1 MASHGA
7 GMEFQEKNFR
17 RLALGAAVLSLLI
30 GASPAFAAD
39 IPRPITKARPLP
51 HVYDWTGQY
60 AGINGGAGLDTSNF
74 VLDEAKV
81 RARGALIGG
90 TAGYNFQRGWM
101 VWGIEGD
108 LGWSD
113 ASGGEAC
120 GAFFCEA
127 KNTWLGTVRGRAGR
141 AFDRWLPY
149 VTAGVAT
156 GHVETSSTNPAT
168 PPASETRV
176 GWVVGLGVE
185 HAFAPNWSAKLE
197 YLYVCLGRI
206 DMGKVCSTSTMSDN
220 ISIKQSVVRL
230 GINYKFNGPL
240 LPR

>member
-1 MASHGA
+1 MQFKAHNI
-7 GMEFQEKNFR
+7 KR
-17 RLALGAAVLSLLI
+17 PALGASVFFLLI
-30 GASPAFAAD
+30 GASAAFAAD
-39 IPRPITKARPLP
+39 IPRLVTKARPLP
-51 HVYDWTGQY
+51 HVTNWAGLY
-60 AGINGGAGLDTSNF
+60 AGINGGAGFDTSNF
-74 VLDEAKV
+74 ANADAKI

-90 TAGYNFQRGWM
+90 TAGYNFQRGRM

-108 LGWSD
+108 LAWTD
-113 ASGGEAC
+113 AHGGVAC

-127 KNTWLGTVRGRAGR
+127 KNNWLGTVRGRAGR

-149 VTAGVAT
+149 FTAGVAA

-168 PPASETRV
+168 LPASETKI
-176 GWVVGLGVE
+176 GWVAGLGVE

-206 DMGKVCSTSTMSDN
+206 GGGSVCTTSTTSDN

-230 GINYKFNGPL
+230 GINYKFTGPA
-240 LPR
+240 LP